1 MVLHE
6 HSVDE
11 NVEIILVSMDGQS
24 LCKDNKQVKRWS

>member
-11 NVEIILVSMDGQS
+11 KVEIILVSMDGQS
-24 LCKDNKQVKRWS
+24 LCKDNKKVKRWS